1 MKPQKKT
8 AIFFLFISISLAVI
22 FLNQQG
28 LLESPK
34 KYASFLMSAPSKVA
48 WSVAGRFSH
57 FFSFVFNIKNIYIEN
72 SDLKNQNQKLLAENS
87 YLGDFIAEKSILEKA
102 KNIQA
107 QENFSWQIGRVIGA
121 DAQNWSGYIIVDAG
135 SDDGV
140 AVGMPVIDENKIL
153 IGKIAET
160 GKNFSKVLTI
170 FNSSMKVAA
179 KIQGGDVFGVVVGD
193 YAKNLTMDFVAKER
207 LLTQGEAV
215 LTSAKDGVFP
225 EGLVIGTVKD
235 SKIKPENIFQSVN
248 VKSEL
253 DIYGINK
260 VIILTKF

>member
-8 AIFFLFISISLAVI
+8 AIFLLFISISLAVI
-22 FLNQQG
+22 FLNRQG

-34 KYASFLMSAPSKVA
+34 KYASFLISTPSRFVWSATGK
-48 WSVAGRFSH
+48 FSN
-57 FFSFVFNIKNIYIEN
+57 FLSFVFNIKNIYIEN
-72 SDLKNQNQKLLAENS
+72 TDLKYQNRKLLEENA

-121 DAQNWSGYIIVDAG
+121 DAQNWSGYIIIDAG

-140 AVGMPVIDENKIL
+140 AVGMPVIDQNKML

-179 KIQGGDVFGVVVGD
+179 KSQGGDVFGVVVGD

-207 LLTQGEAV
+207 ILSHGEAV

-235 SKIKPENIFQSVN
+235 AQIKPENIFQSVN

-253 DIYGINK
+253 DIYGINR